1 MLGAIRSMSL
11 RSRVMWLAVA
21 ATAFIV
27 GAGAFLQERLVES
40 RVSAEILEAAGATA
54 LGVGAEIEESGALPD
69 SQGLDDLL
77 LRFARA
83 EPSLQDLTIVER
95 RGADA
100 QILVT
105 TDDALPKE
113 ALRSG
118 RLALHDGALHTS
130 GGGAM
135 HYVAAP
141 LGAAR
146 HVRRAIIV
154 SVSTESITRLRKQTR
169 ELAVGFGAATVLSLL
184 LLLGGLAR
192 RYEARLV
199 EANQRLF
206 GARRELAAMEELA
219 VAGRMAASVAH
230 QIGTPLNL
238 ISGHVQLMIA
248 DGSGGGA
255 SDAAA
260 PATARLRI
268 VQEQIGR
275 VTTIVQGLLDRARL
289 PEPKLAPLDPRGLVH
304 DIFELARPTLESR
317 KVRAEVLASEHLP
330 MIAGERAGLEQAFL
344 NLISNAIDAMPDGG
358 TLKVHVSDG
367 DGNLRFEIADSGI
380 GIEPRDVSRV
390 FDPLFTTKPRG
401 KGTGLG
407 LAIVQDVVRS
417 HGGKVEA
424 RSAPGE
430 GTTFIV
436 TLPHA

>member
-1 MLGAIRSMSL
+1 
-11 RSRVMWLAVA
+11 MWLAVA

-95 RGADA
+95 RGAEA

-169 ELAVGFGAATVLSLL
+169 ELAIGFGAATVMALL

-238 ISGHVQLMIA
+238 ISGHVQLLIA
-248 DGSGGGA
+248 DGA
-255 SDAAA
+255 DAAA
-260 PATARLRI
+260 PATSRLRI
-268 VQEQIGR
+268 IQEQIGR
-275 VTTIVQGLLDRARL
+275 VTTIVQGLLDGARL
-289 PEPKLAPLDPRGLVH
+289 PEPSRAPLDPRGLVH

-317 KVRAEVLASEHLP
+317 KVRAEVLAPEHLP

-358 TLKVHVSDG
+358 TLKMHVSDG